1 MSSFPLHSKVSA
13 ALKRLV
19 PHLQTSHIGASAG
32 SRIGVGVS
40 GGPDS
45 IALLSALLA
54 LRAKYDLQLTVLHV
68 NHGLRPEADHE
79 QRCVEQWCQG
89 WNVPCRTK
97 KLRPPNSG
105 HAGHADHSE
114 RGSDNGPDH
123 GIEAWARTERYQFF
137 QQAMRQG
144 RLDYIALAHTADDQ
158 AETVLFR
165 LLRGSGRRGVAGMP
179 AKRAIGGQGHGQL
192 IRPLLTCT
200 RQEVLAYVAERR
212 LPFVTDPSNADIR
225 FARNHIRHRL
235 LPLLEQEFS
244 PQIRRHLSQL
254 AETLRAEEEW
264 LESSATALR
273 LQLQSGRAVQ
283 DEQEGQDPPGKRLSV
298 QGVRNAPAALRARI
312 LRQWIEQAG
321 LSHEQNVQAGQNTQN
336 TKDELGFI
344 HLDQVRALCEG
355 RIRGIVELPGDRQVR
370 IASDR
375 LVPELVLEPKNNQ
388 KLSTKSYLY
397 TIARGQALTLP
408 ELGWSLSLS
417 LPRSWTGRPLQARLA
432 TPWSALFDEA
442 AIPDTLTVRSFCPG
456 DRIFPLGMGG
466 KKKIHDVFIDAKVPH
481 RLRCMFPLIVLNPG
495 DTEIAWVPGHVRG
508 QSALVTDTTR
518 QVCQLDCQ
526 LDSQFDRQ
534 CDASPLP
541 EKPELC

>member
-1 MSSFPLHSKVSA
+1 MSSFPVHSKVSA
-13 ALKRLV
+13 ALKRLM
-19 PHLQTSHIGASAG
+19 PHLQTRHSGASAG

-54 LRAKYDLQLTVLHV
+54 LRAKHDLQLTVLHV

-89 WNVPCRTK
+89 WNVSCRTK
-97 KLRPPNSG
+97 KLRPQNSG
-105 HAGHADHSE
+105 HSDHAGHIDHAE
-114 RGSDNGPDH
+114 HGSDHGPDH

-165 LLRGSGRRGVAGMP
+165 LLRGSGRRGIAGMP
-179 AKRAIGGQGHGQL
+179 AKRTIGGQGHGQL

-200 RQEVLAYVAERR
+200 RQEVLAYVAERQ
-212 LPFVTDPSNADIR
+212 LPFVTDPSNADVR

-264 LESSATALR
+264 LESSASALR
-273 LQLQSGRAVQ
+273 LQLQAGRAVQDEQ
-283 DEQEGQDPPGKRLSV
+283 DEQEGQDPLGKRLSV
-298 QGVRNAPAALRARI
+298 QGVRNVPAALRARI

-321 LSHEQNVQAGQNTQN
+321 LSPEQNEQNTQN

-344 HLDQVRALCEG
+344 HLDQVQALCEG

-375 LVPELVLEPKNNQ
+375 LVPELVLEPKNHQNQ
-388 KLSTKSYLY
+388 LSTKPYLY

-417 LPRSWTGRPLQARLA
+417 LPRSWTSRPLQARLA
-432 TPWSALFDEA
+432 TPWSALFDA
-442 AIPDTLTVRSFCPG
+442 TAIPDALTVRSFCPG

-481 RLRCMFPLIVLNPG
+481 HLRCMFPLIVLNPG
-495 DTEIAWVPGHVRG
+495 DTEIAWVPGHARG
-508 QSALVTDTTR
+508 QSALVTDTTH

-526 LDSQFDRQ
+526 LDRQ
-534 CDASPLP
+534 YDASPLP
-541 EKPELC
+541 EKPELW